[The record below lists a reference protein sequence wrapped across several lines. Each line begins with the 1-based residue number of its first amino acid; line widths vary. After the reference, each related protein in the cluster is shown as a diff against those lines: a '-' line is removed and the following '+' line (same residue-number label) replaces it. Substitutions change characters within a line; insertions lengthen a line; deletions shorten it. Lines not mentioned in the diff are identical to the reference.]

1 MLFRSDMDERIVHC
15 LTLNSLTLN
24 VGSLNVATS
33 RRLKEKPIGYGVDNW
48 LFDDGQNVLWDNEG
62 VVLTDK

>member
-1 MLFRSDMDERIVHC
+1 MDERIIHC

-24 VGSLNVATS
+24 IGSLNVATS

>member
-1 MLFRSDMDERIVHC
+1 MSERIVNC

-24 VGSLNVATS
+24 VGSLNMVTL
-33 RRLKEKPIGYGVDNW
+33 RRRKEKPLGYGVDNW
-48 LFDDGQNVLWDNEG
+48 LFDDGQNVLWGNNG

>member
-1 MLFRSDMDERIVHC
+1 MDERIVHC

-48 LFDDGQNVLWDNEG
+48 LFDDGQNVLWDNDG

>member
-1 MLFRSDMDERIVHC
+1 MNESVVHY
-15 LTLNSLTLN
+15 LTLNSHTLN
-24 VGSLNVATS
+24 VSGLNVTTS
-33 RRLKEKPIGYGVDNW
+33 RRRSETIPVYGVDNW

>member
-1 MLFRSDMDERIVHC
+1 MNKNIVHC

-33 RRLKEKPIGYGVDNW
+33 RRRSETIPVYDASSW
-48 LFDDGQNVLWDNEG
+48 LFDDGQNVLWDNNG

>member
-1 MLFRSDMDERIVHC
+1 MDERIVHC

-24 VGSLNVATS
+24 VGSLNVAIS
-33 RRLKEKPIGYGVDNW
+33 RRLKEKPIDYGVDNW

>member
-1 MLFRSDMDERIVHC
+1 MDERIVHC

-24 VGSLNVATS
+24 IGSLNVATS
-33 RRLKEKPIGYGVDNW
+33 RRLKENPIVYGVDNW

-62 VVLTDK
+62 IVLTDK

>member
-1 MLFRSDMDERIVHC
+1 MDERIVHC

-24 VGSLNVATS
+24 VGGLNVVTL
-33 RRLKEKPIGYGVDNW
+33 RRRKEKPMDHGVDNW
-48 LFDDGQNVLWDNEG
+48 LFDDGRNVLWGNNG

>member
-1 MLFRSDMDERIVHC
+1 MNKNIVHC

-24 VGSLNVATS
+24 VGRLNVVTS
-33 RRLKEKPIGYGVDNW
+33 RRREEKPLGHGVDNW
-48 LFDDGQNVLWDNEG
+48 LFDDGQNVLWDNDV

>member
-1 MLFRSDMDERIVHC
+1 MDERIVHC
-15 LTLNSLTLN
+15 LTLNSFTLN

>member
-1 MLFRSDMDERIVHC
+1 MDERIVHC

-33 RRLKEKPIGYGVDNW
+33 RRLKEKPIGYGVGNW
-48 LFDDGQNVLWDNEG
+48 LFDDGQNVLWDNKG

>member
-1 MLFRSDMDERIVHC
+1 MDERIVHC

-33 RRLKEKPIGYGVDNW
+33 RRLKEKPIEYGVDNW

>member
-1 MLFRSDMDERIVHC
+1 MDERIIHC

>member
-1 MLFRSDMDERIVHC
+1 MDERIVHC
-15 LTLNSLTLN
+15 LALNSLTLN

-48 LFDDGQNVLWDNEG
+48 LFDDGQNVLWDNKG

>member
-1 MLFRSDMDERIVHC
+1 MSENVVHC
-15 LTLNSLTLN
+15 LTLNSHTLN
-24 VGSLNVATS
+24 VIGLNVATS

>member
-1 MLFRSDMDERIVHC
+1 MDERIVHC

-33 RRLKEKPIGYGVDNW
+33 RRLKEKLIGYGVDNW

>member
-1 MLFRSDMDERIVHC
+1 MDERIVHC

-48 LFDDGQNVLWDNEG
+48 QWDDGTAMLWDNKG